1 MFDLLFARTF
11 IIIGVMLLITA
22 LTSRLNKAFET
33 SWEIGVTV
41 IATFAALFAV
51 IFFADNFPIN
61 LILVGIFSALMG
73 WEIGPTI
80 EYYGQAGKRHKLLK
94 SQGIDLKRG
103 DKVTVEQHQMIAAE
117 LAKDSSS
124 GQWSDVVFQAMFATA
139 FAVFATAGIV
149 FLTSINFGFLG
160 GFLLIALLILI
171 VMSVMN
177 LLFFRSKFFSLVKAY
192 IGVII
197 FTLYLLYDFDRLE
210 KMASSD
216 SWADAINISV
226 SIYLDIINLFLNLL
240 AILGSSE

>member
-22 LTSRLNKAFET
+22 LTSRLNKSFET
-33 SWEIGVTV
+33 SLEIGITV
-41 IATFAALFAV
+41 IATFASLIAV
-51 IFFADNFPIN
+51 IFLADSFPIN
-61 LILVGIFSALMG
+61 LILVGVFSALMG

-80 EYYGQAGKRHKLLK
+80 EYYGQASKRNKLLK
-94 SQGIDLKRG
+94 SQGIDYKKG
-103 DKVTVEQHQMIAAE
+103 DTITAEQQQILSAE

-160 GFLLIALLILI
+160 GFLIIALLILI

-210 KMASSD
+210 KMANSD
-216 SWADAINISV
+216 SWGAAIDISV

-240 AILGSSE
+240 AILGNSD